1 MSRVFSFNERS
12 HADDKKISKAG
23 YESYNPDKYS
33 EDIVSQEVLKW
44 RNAVSQGHTYSD
56 MGSIGAVSKVF
67 EITKVKGKKE
77 SLDSN
82 DTETARAVLF
92 GAAAVK
98 GVRLH

>member
-1 MSRVFSFNERS
+1 
-12 HADDKKISKAG
+12 
-23 YESYNPDKYS
+23 
-33 EDIVSQEVLKW
+33 
-44 RNAVSQGHTYSD
+44 